1 MSKLFGQAANELTAA
16 DMTEVSAKTA
26 ALQVQQ
32 SFAQT
37 IMSNIKQSDQS
48 IMQLLR

>member
-1 MSKLFGQAANELTAA
+1 MVAAQ
-16 DMTEVSAKTA
+16 TA

-37 IMSNIKQSDQS
+37 ILANTKQSDQS